1 MELKK
6 EEKLAGLY
14 RISVL
19 GTEDTYI
26 GGTLNLYK
34 RRRTHYKDLKS
45 KRHHNCRLQAAY
57 DTYGESSICF
67 EVLCIL
73 EQDKEFVSEMEVKAF
88 GVYKPTLNIATWS
101 SGIGGDSAAKRVAQ
115 YSLSG
120 ELIGVYGSMS
130 STASALGLEGGVST
144 VAINKGWLIGGY
156 QWVLLE
162 KDEAPANTI
171 SEFDLKPSSDGYDS
185 GEWRRFW
192 NRADYIVYQ
201 WDLKG
206 SLVRTWDDLTDIVEE
221 TDGDLESLREHI
233 QGRRGSYFKHVYTL
247 TNESPPEYVQGKGLY
262 NKRSVKLTSIKS
274 GEVLEYK
281 SISLA
286 ERELGLSKDSLRRAS
301 KTTGKIR
308 GYKIELSTPW
318 EFDPENTWQTR
329 LTKLPT

>member
-6 EEKLAGLY
+6 DEKLAGLY

-34 RRRTHYKDLKS
+34 RRKAHYKDLKS
-45 KRHHNCRLQAAY
+45 NRHHNHKLQTAY
-57 DTYGESSICF
+57 DTYGEKNIHF

-73 EQDKEFVSEMEVKAF
+73 EHDKEFVSEMELKAF

-101 SGIGGDSAAKRVAQ
+101 SGIGGDSTAKRVAQ
-115 YSLSG
+115 YTLLG
-120 ELIGVYGSMS
+120 ELVGTYESMS
-130 STASALGLEGGVST
+130 GAACALGIEGGVNT
-144 VAINKGWLIGGY
+144 VAISKGWLIGGY

-162 KDEAPANTI
+162 KDEVPASTI
-171 SEFDLKPSSDGYDS
+171 SEFDLKPSSDEYDS
-185 GEWRRFW
+185 GGWRRFW
-192 NRADYIVYQ
+192 NRADYTIYQ

-206 SLVRTWDDLTDIVEE
+206 NLVRTWDDLDDIVED
-221 TDGDLESLREHI
+221 TSGDLESLREHI

-247 TNESPPEYVQGKGLY
+247 TDEAPPKYVQGKGLY
-262 NKRSVKLTSIKS
+262 NKRSVKLTKIDS

-286 ERELGLSKDSLRRAS
+286 ERELGLSKDSLRRAFN
-301 KTTGKIR
+301 TTGKVR

-329 LTKLPT
+329 LGKQPT